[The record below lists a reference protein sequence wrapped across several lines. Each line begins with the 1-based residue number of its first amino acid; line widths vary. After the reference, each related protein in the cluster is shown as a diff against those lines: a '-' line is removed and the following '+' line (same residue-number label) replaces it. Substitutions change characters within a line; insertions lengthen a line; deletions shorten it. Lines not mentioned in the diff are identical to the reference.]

1 MSNISNRHNINAF
14 VAGKSQP
21 LTGQRLAKVGWKTTK
36 KQKAKFANICASVP
50 MIDPAILDLPRWS
63 SHIKALMETA
73 QDGIIRS
80 LYESNNGNLSS
91 VSDDELS
98 ESACLAFLD
107 AESNGGRLTKEFL
120 ASWFD
125 EMLAD
130 NLTVALADRKA
141 KELDDP
147 MIQKAVQ
154 AYKGMITALSAG
166 PTMYSPEQVAQLQ
179 KAIALASEDDE
190 TSTRLNKRLDS
201 MLQKEKM
208 EDLLGL
214 D

>member
-36 KQKAKFANICASVP
+36 KQKAKFSNICASVP
-50 MIDPAILDLPRWS
+50 MIDPAELNMERW
-63 SHIKALMETA
+63 HNHVRALMETA

-91 VSDDELS
+91 VSDDEIN

-130 NLTVALADRKA
+130 NLTVALAERTNSQI
-141 KELDDP
+141 DDDK
-147 MIQKAVQ
+147 IKRAVH
-154 AYKGMITALSAG
+154 AYKAMITALSAG

-190 TSTRLNKRLDS
+190 TGTRLNKRLDS
-201 MLQKEKM
+201 MLNKEKM